1 MSARRLSPGIPLML
15 LSAGCACF
23 GQLLWKLSAQRGL
36 GVMVAGFALYGLGAV
51 LMLVAYRY
59 GRLSVLQPMLAAN
72 YALSALLAVFC
83 LGETL
88 TVLRVLGIAV
98 VTLGVVLIGG
108 SDR

>member
-1 MSARRLSPGIPLML
+1 MSARRVSPGVPIML
-15 LSAGCACF
+15 LSAVCACV
-23 GQLLWKLSAQRGL
+23 GQLLWKLSAERGPWVL
-36 GVMVAGFALYGLGAV
+36 LAGFALYGLGAL

-59 GRLSVLQPMLAAN
+59 GKLSVLQPMLATN

-88 TVLRVLGIAV
+88 TLLRVLGIAV